1 MCFQNLG
8 PKHVASTPSTSTSS
22 RCTWIM
28 TMNMVV
34 TTSQWKK
41 YSSATWLFLWLAGS
55 LDKVCLEG
63 HVELQWNSKQCVFQ
77 QVYLQLHLHLL
88 KIPFLYT
95 HYTLHTHHNP
105 YASHT
110 HTISIPIHITYTP
123 HTYHIHMHTHTHH
136 IHHRHTHFT
145 SKTNHAVYSLD

>member
-1 MCFQNLG
+1 MCFQTLG
-8 PKHVASTPSTSTSS
+8 PKHVASTPSASTSS

-41 YSSATWLFLWLAGS
+41 CSSATWLFLWLAAS

-63 HVELQWNSKQCVFQ
+63 HVELQWNFKQCVFQ

-88 KIPFLYT
+88 KIPFLYI

-105 YASHT
+105 YTSHT
-110 HTISIPIHITYTP
+110 HTISMPIHITYTP
-123 HTYHIHMHTHTHH
+123 HTYHIPIHTHTHH